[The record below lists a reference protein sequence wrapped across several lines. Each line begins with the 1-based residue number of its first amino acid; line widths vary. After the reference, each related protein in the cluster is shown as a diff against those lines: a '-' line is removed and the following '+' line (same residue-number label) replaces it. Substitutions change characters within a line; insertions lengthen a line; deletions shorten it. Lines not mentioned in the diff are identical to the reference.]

1 MKILQPPPRAT
12 FARSMRRAAYICILA
27 ALATFGI
34 PDRVYAAEPSSVP
47 RQGEDPHPS
56 ETPHQ
61 IIVALAQRVYAIGE
75 TTVSVTQALEAE
87 KTAAGRI
94 REYAVGA
101 STNGLVETD
110 ADGQT
115 PLIAAALNGYPQVA
129 AALLETQVVR
139 ERIDDRDRK
148 GGSAW
153 IYANM
158 ALRES
163 IGACNPSVFVSV
175 FAWEPVMV
183 NQFFYLQAAE
193 NPYLAVRRLLE
204 SKGARGTLQE
214 AKRFWVDQ
222 CKREEA
228 STKEKIAQS
237 SDVLDTA
244 IAAGTEALSRFMVE
258 LQQKSQRQMAP
269 SQGKVPDA
277 IRR

>member
-1 MKILQPPPRAT
+1 MMLSVPSIPRT
-12 FARSMRRAAYICILA
+12 TSARSMRRAACICILA
-27 ALATFGI
+27 AFGI

-47 RQGEDPHPS
+47 SQSEHPHPN

-61 IIVALAQRVYAIGE
+61 IIVALAQRMYAIGE
-75 TTVSVTQALEAE
+75 TTASVAQALEAE

-94 REYAVGA
+94 REYAVAA

-139 ERIDDRDRK
+139 ERIDDRDRT

-204 SKGARGTLQE
+204 SKGARGTIEE

-222 CKREEA
+222 CKREDA
-228 STKEKIAQS
+228 STKEKMAQS
-237 SDVLDTA
+237 SDVLATA
-244 IAAGTEALSRFMVE
+244 IAAGTEALSRFMME
-258 LQQKSQRQMAP
+258 LQQKSQRPAALT
-269 SQGKVPDA
+269 KHATD
-277 IRR
+277 